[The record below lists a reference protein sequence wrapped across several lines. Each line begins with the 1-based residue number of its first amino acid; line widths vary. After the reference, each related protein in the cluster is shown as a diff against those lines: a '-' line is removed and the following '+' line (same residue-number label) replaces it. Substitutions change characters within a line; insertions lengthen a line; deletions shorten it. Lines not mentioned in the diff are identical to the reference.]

1 MSKRKFYQAVLI
13 ELDNEK
19 LMEITKGQTIA
30 ERMGDDNATCP
41 ECGGNKWWLLP
52 KQSVAVLEGGKS
64 YCECLGCG
72 LQTHL

>member
-13 ELDNEK
+13 ELDDKKLNEV
-19 LMEITKGQTIA
+19 TKGQTIA

-41 ECGGNKWWLLP
+41 ECGSNKWWLLP
-52 KQSVAVLEGGKS
+52 KQSRAVLESGKP

-72 LQTHL
+72 YQTHM